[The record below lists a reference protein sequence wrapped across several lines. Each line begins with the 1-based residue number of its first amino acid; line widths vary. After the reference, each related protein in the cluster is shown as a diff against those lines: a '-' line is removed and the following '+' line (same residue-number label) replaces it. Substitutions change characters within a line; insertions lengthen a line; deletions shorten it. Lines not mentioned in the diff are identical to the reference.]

1 MKKIVFLILLF
12 AAVALALYVT
22 SRVNPS
28 LFAEIKILGA
38 LLNAT
43 IFGVALI
50 ALAIGEKELV
60 RFPFLTASLLALF
73 SGLVEGMLLFE
84 NRYYIAITAVAF
96 VAFVFYL
103 QIRHK
108 RFSNKIYENSA
119 SGSSKNLDESAN
131 LKDADFGG
139 AKEAREPQS
148 KDATADEILNFK
160 SGGEISNSQS
170 EDEILNSNGNLGE
183 NSTSG
188 AYKNSTHRVGE
199 ISDGNFKISNGSAG
213 EGGADENFK
222 DKLDEGP
229 ACSAGKNFSGGI
241 GENSTDCAGEN
252 SADSARRDR

>member
-28 LFAEIKILGA
+28 LFAEIKVLGA

-50 ALAIGEKELV
+50 ALAIGEKDVV

-73 SGLVEGMLLFE
+73 SGLVEGVLLFE

-108 RFSNKIYENSA
+108 RFSNKAYENSA
-119 SGSSKNLDESAN
+119 DEGSKNLDESAN
-131 LKDADFGG
+131 LKDADFGS
-139 AKEAREPQS
+139 AKEAQEPQS
-148 KDATADEILNFK
+148 KSAAVDEILNFK
-160 SGGEISNSQS
+160 SG
-170 EDEILNSNGNLGE
+170 DEILNSNDDLGE
-183 NSTSG
+183 NFASG
-188 AYKNSTHRVGE
+188 ADENSTHRADE
-199 ISDGNFKISNGSAG
+199 NSDENFKISNGGAG
-213 EGGADENFK
+213 EGGESKNSAQNFNQ
-222 DKLDEGP
+222 G
-229 ACSAGKNFSGGI
+229 GK
-241 GENSTDCAGEN
+241 N
-252 SADSARRDR
+252 SADGARRDR

>member
-22 SRVNPS
+22 SRVNPN

-50 ALAIGEKELV
+50 ALAIGEKDVV

-73 SGLVEGMLLFE
+73 SGLVEGVLLFE
-84 NRYYIAITAVAF
+84 NRYYIAITAIAF

-108 RFSNKIYENSA
+108 RFSNKAYENSA
-119 SGSSKNLDESAN
+119 DEGSKNLDDSAN
-131 LKDADFGG
+131 LKDADSDDT
-139 AKEAREPQS
+139 KEAREPQS
-148 KDATADEILNFK
+148 KDAAADEILSFK
-160 SGGEISNSQS
+160 GNGEISNSQS
-170 EDEILNSNGNLGE
+170 EYEILNPNGDLGE
-183 NSTSG
+183 NFASD
-188 AYKNSTHRVGE
+188 AYKNSTHRTDKNSNE
-199 ISDGNFKISNGSAG
+199 NFKISNG
-213 EGGADENFK
+213 GADEVSASENFK
-222 DKLDEGP
+222 GKLDEGP

-241 GENSTDCAGEN
+241 GENSTDYAGEN
-252 SADSARRDR
+252 SADGARRDR

>member
-28 LFAEIKILGA
+28 LFSEIKILGA

-73 SGLVEGMLLFE
+73 SGLVEGVLLFE

-108 RFSNKIYENSA
+108 RFSNKAYKNYADKGSKDLDGSESENS
-119 SGSSKNLDESAN
+119 KES
-131 LKDADFGG
+131 
-139 AKEAREPQS
+139 
-148 KDATADEILNFK
+148 
-160 SGGEISNSQS
+160 GEISNSQS
-170 EDEILNSNGNLGE
+170 EDEILNSSGDLGE
-183 NSTSG
+183 NFASG
-188 AYKNSTHRVGE
+188 ADEN
-199 ISDGNFKISNGSAG
+199 SDGNFKISNDG
-213 EGGADENFK
+213 
-222 DKLDEGP
+222 
-229 ACSAGKNFSGGI
+229 
-241 GENSTDCAGEN
+241 AGEN
-252 SADSARRDR
+252 SAQNFNQGGENSEPDARRDR

>member
-22 SRVNPS
+22 SRVNPN

-60 RFPFLTASLLALF
+60 RFPFLTASLLALL
-73 SGLVEGMLLFE
+73 SGLVEGVLLFE

-108 RFSNKIYENSA
+108 RFSNKAYKNSA
-119 SGSSKNLDESAN
+119 DEGSRNLDEDAN
-131 LKDADFGG
+131 LKDADSDD
-139 AKEAREPQS
+139 AKEAREPQ
-148 KDATADEILNFK
+148 NK
-160 SGGEISNSQS
+160 SGAT
-170 EDEILNSNGNLGE
+170 DEILNSSGYLGE
-183 NSTSG
+183 NSASG
-188 AYKNSTHRVGE
+188 ADENSDE
-199 ISDGNFKISNGSAG
+199 NFKISNGSAG
-213 EGGADENFK
+213 EGGAN
-222 DKLDEGP
+222 
-229 ACSAGKNFSGGI
+229 
-241 GENSTDCAGEN
+241 EN
-252 SADSARRDR
+252 SAQNFNQGGENFAPDARRDR

>member
-22 SRVNPS
+22 SRVNPN

-50 ALAIGEKELV
+50 ALAIGEKDIV

-73 SGLVEGMLLFE
+73 SGLVEGVLLFE

-96 VAFVFYL
+96 VAFVFCL

-119 SGSSKNLDESAN
+119 DESSKNLDEDAN
-131 LKDADFGG
+131 LKDAGFGG

-148 KDATADEILNFK
+148 KDAAADEILNFK

-170 EDEILNSNGNLGE
+170 EDEILNSSGDLGE
-183 NSTSG
+183 NFASG
-188 AYKNSTHRVGE
+188 AGENSDE
-199 ISDGNFKISNGSAG
+199 NFKISNDGAG
-213 EGGADENFK
+213 EGGADENFQG
-222 DKLDEGP
+222 KLDEGS
-229 ACSAGKNFSGGI
+229 ACSASKNFSGSI
-241 GENSTDCAGEN
+241 GENSTDHADEN
-252 SADSARRDR
+252 SAPDARRDR

>member
-22 SRVNPS
+22 SHVNPS

-73 SGLVEGMLLFE
+73 SGLVEGVLLFE

-119 SGSSKNLDESAN
+119 SGSSKNLDGNESEN
-131 LKDADFGG
+131 Y
-139 AKEAREPQS
+139 KES
-148 KDATADEILNFK
+148 
-160 SGGEISNSQS
+160 GEISNSQS
-170 EDEILNSNGNLGE
+170 EDEILNSSGELGE
-183 NSTSG
+183 NFAS
-188 AYKNSTHRVGE
+188 
-199 ISDGNFKISNGSAG
+199 
-213 EGGADENFK
+213 GADENFAHRA
-222 DKLDEGP
+222 DEN
-229 ACSAGKNFSGGI
+229 SDKNFKILNGGAGEGNADENSEQNFNQG
-241 GENSTDCAGEN
+241 GENFKLCSNEN
-252 SADSARRDR
+252 SADDVRRDR

>member
-22 SRVNPS
+22 SRVNPN

-50 ALAIGEKELV
+50 ALAIGEKDLV

-73 SGLVEGMLLFE
+73 SGLVEGVLLFE

-108 RFSNKIYENSA
+108 RFSNKIYKNSA
-119 SGSSKNLDESAN
+119 DEGSKNNEDAN

-139 AKEAREPQS
+139 VKETREPQS
-148 KDATADEILNFK
+148 KDAAADEILNFK
-160 SGGEISNSQS
+160 SGGEILNSQN
-170 EDEILNSNGNLGE
+170 EDEILNSSGDLSE
-183 NSTSG
+183 NFAS
-188 AYKNSTHRVGE
+188 
-199 ISDGNFKISNGSAG
+199 
-213 EGGADENFK
+213 GADENS
-222 DKLDEGP
+222 D
-229 ACSAGKNFSGGI
+229 KNFKILNGGA
-241 GENSTDCAGEN
+241 GEGSADEN
-252 SADSARRDR
+252 SAQNFNQGAENSAPDARRDR

>member
-22 SRVNPS
+22 SRVNPN

-50 ALAIGEKELV
+50 ALAIGEKDVV

-73 SGLVEGMLLFE
+73 SGLVEGVLIFE

-108 RFSNKIYENSA
+108 RFSNKAYKNSA
-119 SGSSKNLDESAN
+119 DEGSKNLDESAN
-131 LKDADFGG
+131 LKDADFGS
-139 AKEAREPQS
+139 AKEAQEPQNKS
-148 KDATADEILNFK
+148 AAT
-160 SGGEISNSQS
+160 
-170 EDEILNSNGNLGE
+170 DEILNSSGDLGE
-183 NSTSG
+183 
-188 AYKNSTHRVGE
+188 NSTHRVGE
-199 ISDGNFKISNGSAG
+199 ISDVNFKISNGGAG
-213 EGGADENFK
+213 EGGESKNSAQNFNQ
-222 DKLDEGP
+222 
-229 ACSAGKNFSGGI
+229 SGKNSKLGS
-241 GENSTDCAGEN
+241 NEN
-252 SADSARRDR
+252 SADGARRDR

>member
-12 AAVALALYVT
+12 AAVALALFIT

-28 LFAEIKILGA
+28 LFAEIKVLGA

-73 SGLVEGMLLFE
+73 SGLVEGVLLFE

-108 RFSNKIYENSA
+108 RFSNKAYKNSA
-119 SGSSKNLDESAN
+119 DEGSENLDEGAN
-131 LKDADFGG
+131 LKDADSDD

-148 KDATADEILNFK
+148 KDAAADEILN
-160 SGGEISNSQS
+160 SQS
-170 EDEILNSNGNLGE
+170 EYEILNYNDDLGE
-183 NSTSG
+183 NSASG
-188 AYKNSTHRVGE
+188 ADENSDE
-199 ISDGNFKISNGSAG
+199 NFKISNDG
-213 EGGADENFK
+213 
-222 DKLDEGP
+222 
-229 ACSAGKNFSGGI
+229 AGKSG
-241 GENSTDCAGEN
+241 AGEN
-252 SADSARRDR
+252 CEQNFNQGDENSKLDSNENFAPGARRDR